1 MRTKYRAIRTEVDG
15 RSFASKLEARRYKQL
30 RLMWATGE
38 IRWFTCQ
45 VPFHL
50 APDVKYVADFL
61 IVYADGRVVVEDV
74 KGVET
79 QAFKIKRKLF
89 EPLYGPLTI
98 LTAKEIGKC

>member
-1 MRTKYRAIRTEVDG
+1 
-15 RSFASKLEARRYKQL
+15 
-30 RLMWATGE
+30 
-38 IRWFTCQ
+38 
-45 VPFHL
+45 
-50 APDVKYVADFL
+50 
-61 IVYADGRVVVEDV
+61 VYADGRVVVEDV